1 MTRQTMHGPNGSVVS
16 TGEAPSCCCQ
26 PKAAVAPPGS
36 SPPTKRRAV
45 FSFLLSLGV
54 AFFPKCPICWMAYM
68 SLFSAFGL
76 EAIPYQPWM
85 LPVMGVLLLFHL
97 GLLWYSAHK
106 HQAAFGPLYLSL
118 AGVALVALGKF
129 GWPLDWVIY
138 TGLGLLFAATLWH
151 AVPATAWRWISTL
164 KLQFF
169 TNPKSA

>member
-1 MTRQTMHGPNGSVVS
+1 
-16 TGEAPSCCCQ
+16 
-26 PKAAVAPPGS
+26 
-36 SPPTKRRAV
+36 
-45 FSFLLSLGV
+45 
-54 AFFPKCPICWMAYM
+54 M